1 MEIKDKLYEGKAK
14 IIYSTDS
21 PKLVVFEFK
30 NSATA
35 FDGEKK
41 GTILDKG
48 KINLKISAM
57 LFRLLESR
65 GIKTHLEKEL
75 DDTHLVVKNLDMIPV
90 EAVVRNIAAGS
101 LVKRLGIKEGTEMKK
116 PIVEFYLKNDELHD
130 PMINEMHAREMG
142 LASWEE
148 LEKMKEVSL
157 RVNGVLSSF
166 LLEKGIRL
174 VDFKLEFGRLDG
186 EILLGDE
193 ISPDSCRLWD
203 VSTGE
208 KLDKDRFRFDLG
220 RVDESYAELSR
231 RICNAG

>member
-1 MEIKDKLYEGKAK
+1 MEIMDKLYEGKAK
-14 IIYSTDS
+14 IVYSTDS
-21 PKLVVFEFK
+21 PDSVVFEFK
-30 NSATA
+30 NCATA

-41 GTILDKG
+41 GEILDKG

-57 LFRLLESR
+57 LFRLLESK
-65 GIKTHLEKEL
+65 GIKTHFEKEL
-75 DDTHLVVKNLDMIPV
+75 DDTHLVVKKLDMIPV
-90 EAVVRNIAAGS
+90 ESVVRNIAAGS
-101 LVKRLGIKEGTEMKK
+101 LVKRLGFKEGTEMKE
-116 PIVEFYLKNDELHD
+116 PLVEFYLKNDDLHD
-130 PMINEMHAREMG
+130 PLINEMHAREMG
-142 LASWEE
+142 LASLEE
-148 LEKMKEVSL
+148 LDRMKEVSL
-157 RVNGVLSSF
+157 KVNKALSEF

-174 VDFKLEFGRLDG
+174 VDFKLEFGRLDS

-220 RVDESYAELSR
+220 KVDESYAELSR